1 VDQRVE
7 HLREDEEEG
16 VAVGFHEDTSGGQE
30 NIKDPDAAE
39 PAGEAE
45 AVGGLA
51 LNVLEVVGGRV
62 EVVD

>member
-1 VDQRVE
+1 M
-7 HLREDEEEG
+7 
-16 VAVGFHEDTSGGQE
+16 GFHEDASGGEE
-30 NIKDPDAAE
+30 NVKDPDAAE

-51 LNVLEVVGGRV
+51 LDVLEVVGGRV

>member
-1 VDQRVE
+1 M
-7 HLREDEEEG
+7 
-16 VAVGFHEDTSGGQE
+16 GFHEDTSGGQE

-62 EVVD
+62 EIVD